1 MYKKCNNKI
10 WEKNFGSEEKTPSIS
25 FCKNNGLRMRGV
37 KVSHFYKIKF
47 RFILKLTKIQ
57 LINLKIIQIIQRKR
71 TQNKTQKYH
80 K

>member
-1 MYKKCNNKI
+1 MALNNSTYQRI
-10 WEKNFGSEEKTPSIS
+10 ERIMA
-25 FCKNNGLRMRGV
+25 CKNNGLRMRMV

-71 TQNKTQKYH
+71 TQNKTTKSGV
-80 K
+80 